1 MPSKFMVSVVLD
13 NATIAMWEA
22 LPKGER
28 SKRIREAL
36 RTATVVN
43 DRDCLIIALRRQIK
57 HLTKVNADFRLY
69 GTRIEKGDKLV
80 IGEIWRG
87 EEE

>member
-1 MPSKFMVSVVLD
+1 MPSQRTVALSLD
-13 NATIAMWEA
+13 EETQAMWEA
-22 LPKGER
+22 LPRGER

-36 RTATVVN
+36 RTATIVN
-43 DRDCLIIALRRQIK
+43 DRDCLIEALRRALEQC
-57 HLTKVNADFRLY
+57 TKQNKDFRLY

-80 IGEIWRG
+80 VKLKG

>member
-36 RTATVVN
+36 TVASIVN
-43 DRDCLIIALRRQIK
+43 DRDCLVEALRRALGDCIK
-57 HLTKVNADFRLY
+57 KYKDLRLY
-69 GTRIEKGDKLV
+69 GARIEKGDKLV
-80 IGEIWRG
+80 IPYL
-87 EEE
+87 EEDE